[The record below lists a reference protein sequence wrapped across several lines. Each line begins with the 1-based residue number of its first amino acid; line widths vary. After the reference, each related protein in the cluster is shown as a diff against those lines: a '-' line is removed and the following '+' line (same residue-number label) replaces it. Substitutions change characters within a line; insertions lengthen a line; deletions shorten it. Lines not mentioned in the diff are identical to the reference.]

1 MWLHIHNTK
10 KFIGYLAPKL
20 SSLSFISQKTAILLF
35 CLLKHVALTQR
46 SVRRKVVL
54 FPALLHGKRFL
65 SSLQRVTLL
74 FCWLYSKQR
83 FFLWLAKWQRFAS
96 FWPGYAVFSIIFV
109 RTAPIAFSLFNCYNT
124 LFSALLHQ
132 KHVFALVT
140 VKLGFFQRYCTSK
153 WISLPVFC
161 EWR

>member
-1 MWLHIHNTK
+1 MFWFVGNEIVSFELYVRKSSDLVFPRKVRCFKLHNTK
-10 KFIGYLAPKL
+10 KFFGYLAPKL
-20 SSLSFISQKTAILLF
+20 GSLSFISQKTAILLF

-54 FPALLHGKRFL
+54 FPALLHGKRFP

-109 RTAPIAFSLFNCYNT
+109 RTASIAFSLFNCLNT
-124 LFSALLHQ
+124 LFSA
-132 KHVFALVT
+132 
-140 VKLGFFQRYCTSK
+140 
-153 WISLPVFC
+153 
-161 EWR
+161 